1 MARIDTDKLAKI
13 AGHIDG
19 TVETQ
24 SAKAVSLVSAM
35 LKDAGLTWVEVLTAG
50 VKACQ
55 PARDSRQM
63 AGFGD
68 IFADMMQSLGAS
80 AQRAPAP
87 TPKPRPEFRS
97 GKAIAPSIAGT
108 VRIDDERG
116 FRDRTML
123 VVTVTDGHVRQGP
136 LAVFDEDAVKLIKS
150 LGEDDRIMG
159 QVRQP
164 TQDRHSPTLGHVQ
177 RAVHA

>member
-1 MARIDTDKLAKI
+1 MRQIDTDKLAKI
-13 AGHIDG
+13 AGHIG
-19 TVETQ
+19 GSVETQ
-24 SAKAVSLVSAM
+24 SAKAVSLIDAM
-35 LKDAGLTWVEVLTAG
+35 LKDAGLTWAEVLVAG
-50 VKACQ
+50 VNASQ
-55 PARDSRQM
+55 PARASQQM

-68 IFADMMQSLGAS
+68 IFADMMKGFGTTAPQ
-80 AQRAPAP
+80 APA
-87 TPKPRPEFRS
+87 PKPRPEFKS
-97 GKAIAPSIAGT
+97 GKAIPSAIAGT

-136 LAVFDEDAVKLIKS
+136 LAIFDEDAVKLIKS
-150 LGEDDRIMG
+150 LSEGDRIMG

-164 TQDRHSPTLGHVQ
+164 TQDRYSPTLGHVQ